1 MDLPASQQAPAPAGP
16 LGGASSSSSWSG
28 SWIDK
33 WFFPE
38 EGSSSDP
45 NQEEP
50 LATNQPT
57 EVMGPEAPSPSWLKE
72 KILRIFYIRKGRR
85 TSSTVLK
92 KLCPEDL
99 KLERASPGKRLRI
112 LNILE
117 DMVEHKD

>member
-1 MDLPASQQAPAPAGP
+1 MREVPLPNHPTANKALLSNPTDGPASQQAPAPAGP

-72 KILRIFYIRKGRR
+72 KIDSPNLLYYK
-85 TSSTVLK
+85 
-92 KLCPEDL
+92 
-99 KLERASPGKRLRI
+99 RAENLLHCSKETL
-112 LNILE
+112 
-117 DMVEHKD
+117 

>member
-1 MDLPASQQAPAPAGP
+1 MSAPEPSSGQQSPAFQTPPMDLPASQQAPAPAGP

-57 EVMGPEAPSPSWLKE
+57 EVMGPEAPSPSWLKD
-72 KILRIFYIRKGRR
+72 KIRRILYIIKGRAENLLH
-85 TSSTVLK
+85 SSK
-92 KLCPEDL
+92 
-99 KLERASPGKRLRI
+99 
-112 LNILE
+112 
-117 DMVEHKD
+117 